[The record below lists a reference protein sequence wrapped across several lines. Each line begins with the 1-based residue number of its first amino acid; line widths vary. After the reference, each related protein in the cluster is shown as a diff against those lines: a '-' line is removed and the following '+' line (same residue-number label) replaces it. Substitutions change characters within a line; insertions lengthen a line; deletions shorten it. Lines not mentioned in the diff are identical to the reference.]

1 MAVAELRQ
9 EGGGRA
15 LSRVV
20 DIDARR
26 LARGLAWFGIGL
38 GLAQMLA
45 PKRVARASGLYDHS
59 YLPAFGVREIASG
72 VGILARERPTGW
84 LWARVAGDVVDLAV
98 LGGALATHERTKG
111 RLAVAAAAVAGVA
124 LLDVLCAV
132 RMGRD
137 ARRDR

>member
-1 MAVAELRQ
+1 MAIAELRQ

-15 LSRVV
+15 LSRMV

-38 GLAQMLA
+38 GLAQLLA

-72 VGILARERPTGW
+72 IGILARARPSGW

-98 LGGALATHERTKG
+98 LGGAFATHKRTKG

-124 LLDVLCAV
+124 LLDVLCAA
-132 RMGRD
+132 RMSNEPRRGR
-137 ARRDR
+137 

>member
-1 MAVAELRQ
+1 MAIAELRQ

-15 LSRVV
+15 LSRAA

-38 GLAQMLA
+38 GVAQMLA

-72 VGILARERPTGW
+72 IGILARERPTGW

-98 LGGALATHERTKG
+98 LGGALATHKRTKG
-111 RLAVAAAAVAGVA
+111 RLAVAAAAVAGIA

-132 RMGRD
+132 RMSDR
-137 ARRDR
+137 ARRGR